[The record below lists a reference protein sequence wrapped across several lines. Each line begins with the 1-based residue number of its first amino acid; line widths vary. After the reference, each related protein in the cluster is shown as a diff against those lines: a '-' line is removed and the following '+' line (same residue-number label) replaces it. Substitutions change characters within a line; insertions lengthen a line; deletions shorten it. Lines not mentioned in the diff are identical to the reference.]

1 MKKSFKCIS
10 LMLSSLLI
18 LGCGSTAFSA
28 ATVEDNES
36 VKAIYEKIEEGRT
49 VLYDENNNEIPVEK
63 LNNDTENISKKL
75 PQKYDLR
82 DYGRVSKVKNQ
93 GSEGYCWAFASVASM
108 ESSILSQNDLKS
120 KLGENPQDTIDLSE
134 AGQTWYIHSGI
145 VDKSSPFY
153 GDYIDDSSKGSNG
166 GTSDTLAI
174 SLNSGFGTYPQSLCP
189 YNEVKKGFSETL
201 RYYSD
206 YRLKDYSEISNNKD
220 TLKSKIVSNGAVTV
234 YYPSITD
241 CYSSDYANYYS
252 DNTCIGIGDAHI
264 IVVVGWDDN
273 YSKDNFTGKVKPSN
287 DGAWLC
293 KNSWGEHYG
302 NDGYIWISY
311 DTTNLAFS
319 QYIMQDNNAY
329 DNEYQN
335 CFVTQ
340 GYGYNYEGAANVFTA
355 QSNEQLKQ
363 ISFKTLGAYDYTA
376 SVYALNADF
385 DNPKDGRLLTA
396 FSGKIENNGVHYIDV
411 KDEVYLISGEK
422 FSVVI
427 ESNNDSSYM
436 SFSSSL
442 LTNQNCKENNSYIL
456 SHNQWSDAYNQP
468 DISRAYASI
477 KAFTSDL
484 DNSEVTENLKK
495 AVSDAENIDKSKIS
509 SEKYAN
515 LLNNQIEASKSLLSN
530 SSCSVQD
537 MNNAV
542 ILLKYYEEKA
552 VDAPYEI
559 SSIDDYF
566 TLIEICN
573 NYGYIPEKIN
583 LNTDLDFADYDKEV
597 PPLCNS
603 DGYFS
608 SVFYGNN
615 HTIKNIKIGSTKNE
629 LNNISGFFGSL
640 QGAKIYDLTIE
651 NANVAPANVS
661 GVLGAYA
668 KYAAILNCTVKNSTV
683 NYNYFSDTQSSG
695 AICGEA
701 WYSSVSYCNVE
712 GNTIYGKYASEFA
725 FSVQSIYGYCTQK
738 SNKVYATKSLSVF
751 DEANSKMSNLSFI
764 PAPANSDIFIEMRD
778 NYVRVSSLL
787 HSVTSCSSDTVSVE
801 KSGDYYYIDKS
812 TLNDDDFVLVNID
825 YKDSNN
831 DYNYTVDL
839 SDKSLILI
847 SINYTVSETLEIPST
862 YLGRQVKNLSSS
874 IFVTTDTS
882 NVKTLILPDSLTTL
896 DNTNIKPIYTLEN
909 LVIGNG
915 ITEIPDSFANY
926 MNNLENVKL
935 GNNVTKIGKDAFCGC
950 ARLTEIKVPDSVKYI
965 DDYAFI
971 GCSFNKV
978 LIGKNVEYIGDEAFG
993 YFDYILSN
1001 KGNSNILNPYYVI
1014 NGYSSTAAEKYAK
1027 ENGIKFIDLNN
1038 QPADTEQTY
1047 TYINDLVAGD
1057 INLDN
1062 KIDVNDVTLLQ
1073 NYSAG
1078 NAEFNDFQYKNSAV
1092 THYITSIT
1100 INNVTEIQRYLS
1112 GYIDTLE
1119 IYSVG

>member
-1 MKKSFKCIS
+1 M
-10 LMLSSLLI
+10 
-18 LGCGSTAFSA
+18 
-28 ATVEDNES
+28 
-36 VKAIYEKIEEGRT
+36 
-49 VLYDENNNEIPVEK
+49 
-63 LNNDTENISKKL
+63 
-75 PQKYDLR
+75 
-82 DYGRVSKVKNQ
+82 
-93 GSEGYCWAFASVASM
+93 
-108 ESSILSQNDLKS
+108 
-120 KLGENPQDTIDLSE
+120 
-134 AGQTWYIHSGI
+134 
-145 VDKSSPFY
+145 
-153 GDYIDDSSKGSNG
+153 
-166 GTSDTLAI
+166 
-174 SLNSGFGTYPQSLCP
+174 
-189 YNEVKKGFSETL
+189 
-201 RYYSD
+201 
-206 YRLKDYSEISNNKD
+206 
-220 TLKSKIVSNGAVTV
+220 
-234 YYPSITD
+234 
-241 CYSSDYANYYS
+241 
-252 DNTCIGIGDAHI
+252 
-264 IVVVGWDDN
+264 
-273 YSKDNFTGKVKPSN
+273 
-287 DGAWLC
+287 
-293 KNSWGEHYG
+293 
-302 NDGYIWISY
+302 
-311 DTTNLAFS
+311 
-319 QYIMQDNNAY
+319 
-329 DNEYQN
+329 
-335 CFVTQ
+335 
-340 GYGYNYEGAANVFTA
+340 
-355 QSNEQLKQ
+355 
-363 ISFKTLGAYDYTA
+363 
-376 SVYALNADF
+376 
-385 DNPKDGRLLTA
+385 
-396 FSGKIENNGVHYIDV
+396 
-411 KDEVYLISGEK
+411 
-422 FSVVI
+422 
-427 ESNNDSSYM
+427 
-436 SFSSSL
+436 
-442 LTNQNCKENNSYIL
+442 
-456 SHNQWSDAYNQP
+456 
-468 DISRAYASI
+468 
-477 KAFTSDL
+477 
-484 DNSEVTENLKK
+484 
-495 AVSDAENIDKSKIS
+495 
-509 SEKYAN
+509 
-515 LLNNQIEASKSLLSN
+515 
-530 SSCSVQD
+530 
-537 MNNAV
+537 
-542 ILLKYYEEKA
+542 
-552 VDAPYEI
+552 
-559 SSIDDYF
+559 
-566 TLIEICN
+566 
-573 NYGYIPEKIN
+573 
-583 LNTDLDFADYDKEV
+583 
-597 PPLCNS
+597 
-603 DGYFS
+603 
-608 SVFYGNN
+608 
-615 HTIKNIKIGSTKNE
+615 
-629 LNNISGFFGSL
+629 NNISGFFGSL

-651 NANVAPANVS
+651 SANVAPANVS
-661 GVLGAYA
+661 GVLSAYA
-668 KYAAILNCTVKNSTV
+668 KYASILNCTVKNSTV

-751 DEANSKMSNLSFI
+751 DEANSKMSNLCFI

-839 SDKSLILI
+839 NDKSLILI

-882 NVKTLILPDSLTTL
+882 NVKNLILPDSLTTL

-1027 ENGIKFIDLNN
+1027 ENEIKFIDLNN

-1047 TYINDLVAGD
+1047 TYINDFVAGD

-1078 NAEFNDFQYKNSAV
+1078 NVEFNDFQYKNSAV
-1092 THYITSIT
+1092 TRYITSIT